1 MSDFSVYTAQQ
12 VVDWM
17 SQGTVATAPTNLY
30 VALFDDTG
38 TEVSGDFLNDRPE
51 TTTGADWNETG
62 TNNTDFENA
71 SAIQFGEATVD
82 VNSIQDVALFD
93 DTLANGGNEIARY
106 PTDNA
111 PFDVAE
117 GSTLTFN
124 AGQLS
129 FDVIDRTE

>member
-1 MSDFSVYTAQQ
+1 MSDFSTYTAQQ

-17 SQGTVATAPTNLY
+17 SQGSVDTAPANLY
-30 VALFDDTG
+30 IALFNGSG
-38 TEVSGDFLNDRPE
+38 TEVSGDFQNDRPA

-62 TNNTDFENA
+62 TNDTDFENA
-71 SAIQFGEATVD
+71 SAIEFGEATVD
-82 VNSIQDVALFD
+82 VNDIQDVALFD

-106 PTDNA
+106 ATDNA
-111 PFDVAE
+111 PFDVAD

>member
-12 VVDWM
+12 ITDWM
-17 SQGTVATAPTNLY
+17 SQATVASAPTNLY
-30 VALFDDTG
+30 IALFDNTG

-51 TTTGADWNETG
+51 TAAGTEWDVVG
-62 TNNTDFENA
+62 TNDTDFENNA
-71 SAIQFGEATVD
+71 AIEFGEASVD
-82 VNSIQDVALFD
+82 VDNLEDVALFD

-106 PTDNA
+106 QMEDA
-111 PFDVAE
+111 PFDVAA

-124 AGQLS
+124 PGDLS